1 MIGSRNLNFKKS
13 KSASGQ
19 RLTKSKNPEL
29 LAAIEK
35 HFDEHGFYT
44 TTTKKLQLHL
54 RSVLPAKLV
63 PSVATLNQVLK
74 STFHLKFGAL

>member
-1 MIGSRNLNFKKS
+1 
-13 KSASGQ
+13 
-19 RLTKSKNPEL
+19 L

-54 RSVLPAKLV
+54 RSVLPGKLV
-63 PSVATLNQVLK
+63 PSVATLNHVLK